1 MQVTDLKYLQD
12 YLVSIT
18 FDDGVTG
25 IINFSDLVN
34 QGIFTALK
42 DKELFS
48 KIYTSGYSISWSD
61 QLEIDIAEVYSEIS
75 GKNPGDFFNTNIF
88 HASN

>member
-1 MQVTDLKYLQD
+1 MKVSDLKYLQD

-34 QGIFTALK
+34 QGIFTVLK

-48 KIYTSGYSISWSD
+48 KIYTSGYSIGWSD
-61 QLEIDIAEVYSEIS
+61 QLEIDISEIYSEIS
-75 GKNPGDFFNTNIF
+75 NKNLWHLF
-88 HASN
+88 SNK